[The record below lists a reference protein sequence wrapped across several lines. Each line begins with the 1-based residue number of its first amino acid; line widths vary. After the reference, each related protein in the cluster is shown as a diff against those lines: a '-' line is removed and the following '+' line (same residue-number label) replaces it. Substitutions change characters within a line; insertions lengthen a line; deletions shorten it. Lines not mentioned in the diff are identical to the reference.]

1 MKNMT
6 VADFTAL
13 TESNAPA
20 PGGGSVAALC
30 GALGAA
36 LSGMVANLTIG
47 REKYQD
53 SWKEMEDME
62 PKAKALSEKLLDQI
76 KIDSDSFD
84 AYMAATKLPKETDEE
99 KAVRREAMQKGLKE
113 AALVPL
119 ETAKMAQE
127 IMDYAEAAIKRG
139 NPNSV
144 TDGKTGLMLART
156 AVLAAG
162 YNVKINLEG
171 IKDEAFVAEKTK
183 EITEIEQNAIRREKE
198 ILGL

>member
-53 SWKEMEDME
+53 SWKEMEEME

-99 KAVRREAMQKGLKE
+99 KAVRREAMQKGLME

-119 ETAKMAQE
+119 ETAKMA
-127 IMDYAEAAIKRG
+127 
-139 NPNSV
+139 
-144 TDGKTGLMLART
+144 
-156 AVLAAG
+156 
-162 YNVKINLEG
+162 
-171 IKDEAFVAEKTK
+171 
-183 EITEIEQNAIRREKE
+183 
-198 ILGL
+198 

>member
-53 SWKEMEDME
+53 SWKEMEEMVYDI
-62 PKAKALSEKLLDQI
+62 Q
-76 KIDSDSFD
+76 
-84 AYMAATKLPKETDEE
+84 Y
-99 KAVRREAMQKGLKE
+99 Q
-113 AALVPL
+113 
-119 ETAKMAQE
+119 
-127 IMDYAEAAIKRG
+127 
-139 NPNSV
+139 
-144 TDGKTGLMLART
+144 
-156 AVLAAG
+156 
-162 YNVKINLEG
+162 
-171 IKDEAFVAEKTK
+171 
-183 EITEIEQNAIRREKE
+183 
-198 ILGL
+198 